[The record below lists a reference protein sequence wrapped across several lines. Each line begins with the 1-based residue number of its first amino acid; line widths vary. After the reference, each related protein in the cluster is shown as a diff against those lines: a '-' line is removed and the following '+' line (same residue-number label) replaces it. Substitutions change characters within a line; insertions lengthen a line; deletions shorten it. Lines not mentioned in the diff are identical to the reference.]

1 MQTRIDTDAIKRDCP
16 LEEVATRYGV
26 ALRPVG
32 RALVGR
38 CPFHRD
44 GGRPNLYVYPA
55 SRTWYCYR
63 CAIGGDVIGF
73 VERIEGVGF
82 REAVARL
89 VNGET
94 TLPRLAAQPPKRQKI
109 RTARPRTFGPA
120 ERACLAAAVEFY
132 HNQLLGDPNVLA
144 YVTRRG
150 IDRATIERCRVGYA
164 SGDELVAYLR
174 WRRVPVQA
182 AVRVG
187 LLRRDGREAF
197 AGRIVVPELRGG
209 QPIWLIGRALADENA
224 PKYLGLPGAKPL
236 LGWELAAGHRA
247 VILVEGIFDWL
258 TLVQWGF
265 PALALVGTHV
275 SGAVLDA
282 LATCFTRLYLAFDA
296 DDAGHAATERLT
308 ALLGNR
314 AVGMHLPPGVKDVAE
329 LAPRPDGRDLF
340 APALASAPELALA
353 A

>member
-1 MQTRIDTDAIKRDCP
+1 VQTRIDTDAIKRDCP

-94 TLPRLAAQPPKRQKI
+94 TLPRLAAQPPKRQRI
-109 RTARPRTFGPA
+109 RTAQPRTLGPA
-120 ERACLAAAVEFY
+120 DRACLAAAVEFY

-144 YVTRRG
+144 YVTGRG

-164 SGDELVAYLR
+164 RDGALAGYLR
-174 WRRVPVQA
+174 WRHLPAQA

-187 LLRRDGREAF
+187 LLRSDGRDF
-197 AGRIVVPELRGG
+197 LAGRVVVPEIRSG
-209 QPIWLIGRALADENA
+209 QPIWLIGRTTDPADDR
-224 PKYLGLPGAKPL
+224 PKYLGLPGPKPL
-236 LGWELAAGHRA
+236 LGWEAAAGERA
-247 VILVEGIFDWL
+247 VWLTEGVFDWL
-258 TLVQWGF
+258 TLRSWDY
-265 PALALVGTHV
+265 PALALVGTHA
-275 SGAVLDA
+275 SSAA
-282 LATCFTRLYLAFDA
+282 LHALGRFERIYLALD
-296 DDAGHAATERLT
+296 DDAAGRRATAELV
-308 ALLGNR
+308 AFLGQR
-314 AVGMHLPPGVKDVAE
+314 AVSVDLHGVTDVAE
-329 LAPRPDGRDLF
+329 LAARPGGRALF
-340 APALASAPELALA
+340 ARVAQRAELEPAA
-353 A
+353 